1 MNLPPSTYL
10 RVAHTDLQ
18 AFIAQMGQTVGL
30 PTEKA
35 ELLAEMLTAND
46 LRGVFSHLW
55 EASWT
60 PRPRGTDGAAH
71 AAGSAAD
78 LARLIDTVG
87 QRERARTNPVAPALV
102 VPDHLRPGIADL
114 VRRQRLPTPVLSQSE
129 IDEAVDLIIVER
141 L

>member
-46 LRGVFSHLW
+46 LRGVFSHGTTQMATYARLLR
-55 EASWT
+55 ELLPVPRDPGAPLQPRLDLPQGVGS
-60 PRPRGTDGAAH
+60 PRPLSP
-71 AAGSAAD
+71 AAG
-78 LARLIDTVG
+78 
-87 QRERARTNPVAPALV
+87 APANS
-102 VPDHLRPGIADL
+102 PIAQPT
-114 VRRQRLPTPVLSQSE
+114 QRTPTAP
-129 IDEAVDLIIVER
+129 
-141 L
+141 